1 MKNKAFCIL
10 LDSLYS
16 PTYTSCYHLTHIIG
30 LLISSSYIP
39 FDCLDAIVIRYAEPA
54 FTDMYISMLGICH
67 LSRALWAI
75 FQWTALLN
83 SLGINNSFRS
93 ELCFYLLVICWHK
106 ISVGLGIWCTCT
118 LQVLSKPPNM
128 YFNRMVLYFKV
139 SCKSCSA
146 LSRFHVMRSWFLM
159 IREDIKISF
168 LGCCINDFP

>member
-16 PTYTSCYHLTHIIG
+16 PTYTSFYHLTHIIG
-30 LLISSSYIP
+30 LLIFIIIHTIWLFRCNSHQI
-39 FDCLDAIVIRYAEPA
+39 CWTCIHRHV
-54 FTDMYISMLGICH
+54 YISMLGICH

-75 FQWTALLN
+75 FQWTALSN

-118 LQVLSKPPNM
+118 LQVLSKLPNM

-146 LSRFHVMRSWFLM
+146 LSSFHVMRSWFLM
-159 IREDIKISF
+159 IREDMKITVS
-168 LGCCINDFP
+168 

>member
-10 LDSLYS
+10 LDS
-16 PTYTSCYHLTHIIG
+16 CIHQLTHHFITLHIS
-30 LLISSSYIP
+30 LACSYSSSYIP

-75 FQWTALLN
+75 FQWTALSN

-146 LSRFHVMRSWFLM
+146 LSSFHVMRSWFLM
-159 IREDIKISF
+159 IREDMKITVS
-168 LGCCINDFP
+168 

>member
-16 PTYTSCYHLTHIIG
+16 PTYTSFYHLTHIIG
-30 LLISSSYIP
+30 LLIFIIIHTIWLFRCNSQS
-39 FDCLDAIVIRYAEPA
+39 
-54 FTDMYISMLGICH
+54 DMLNLHSQTYISMLGICH
-67 LSRALWAI
+67 LSTALWAI
-75 FQWTALLN
+75 FQWTALSN

-106 ISVGLGIWCTCT
+106 ISAGLGIWCTCT

-146 LSRFHVMRSWFLM
+146 LSSFHVMRSWFLM
-159 IREDIKISF
+159 IREDMKITVS
-168 LGCCINDFP
+168 